1 MTNARLCVL
10 GAGSWGTAL
19 ANLLAV
25 NGNQVTLWSHDKNQ
39 VESLKQT
46 RINEPYLPG
55 FQLSEKLTFSE
66 SLDSTVSNV
75 DGIIIATPSHAL
87 REILKKIQD
96 KVSQKVLF
104 TLACKGFE
112 EKTGLLLHR
121 VFEQEL
127 CKNQL
132 TVLSGPTF
140 AKEVIQGLPTAVT
153 IATSDPEAGKK
164 VISWFHNQSFR
175 PYLGHDIIGVEFGG
189 AVKNIMAIAAGIS
202 DGLKLGANSR
212 AALISRGLHEM
223 INLGIALGA
232 DKSTLMGLSG
242 MGDLVLT
249 CTDNLSRNRQLGL
262 LLAEGKALED
272 AKLIIGQ
279 EVEGVRAARVAFKL
293 AEENR
298 VEVPIINRVYQVL
311 FNKLSPKKA
320 VMDLMNREI
329 KEE

>member
-1 MTNARLCVL
+1 MANTRLCVL

-19 ANLLAV
+19 ANLLAS
-25 NGNQVTLWSHDKNQ
+25 NGNQVTLWSHDKKQ
-39 VESLKQT
+39 VETLKKT
-46 RINEPYLPG
+46 HKNEQYLGDFP
-55 FQLSEKLTFSE
+55 LSEKLLFSDNLA
-66 SLDSTVSNV
+66 SAVSRV
-75 DGIIIATPSHAL
+75 DGIIVATPSHAL
-87 REILKKIQD
+87 REILKKLQN
-96 KVSQKVLF
+96 KVSKEVIF

-112 EKTGLLLHR
+112 EKTGLLLHS
-121 VFEQEL
+121 VFEQEF

-140 AKEVIQGLPTAVT
+140 AREVIQGLPTAVT
-153 IATSDPEAGKK
+153 IATNDPEAGKK
-164 VISWFHNQSFR
+164 VITWFHNHSFR
-175 PYLGHDIIGVEFGG
+175 PYLGHDITGVEFGG

-223 INLGIALGA
+223 INLGVSLGA
-232 DKSTLMGLSG
+232 DKATLMGLSG

-279 EVEGVRAARVAFKL
+279 EVEGVRAARVAYKL
-293 AEENR
+293 AVKQQ
-298 VEVPIINRVYQVL
+298 VEVPIINQVYQVL